1 MDTNTVFLVILV
13 VIGLAIGTV
22 GFDRFLHNRER
33 PNFAAGVMMTAFAAC
48 GVLLLIT
55 GHNNFNHKA
64 TSLMFF
70 AFILIGLAG
79 NLLIDKNNID
89 DQESGRMSKWGTWW
103 DRGNDNYIANIV
115 DKWETWGLI
124 CIIGLV
130 MFNVAFS
137 KETKE
142 VTAAQASPAPV
153 AAVGKAQVSSNQK
166 HSAHKLNSAHQ
177 SKLVKHTQGD
187 ASLKGH
193 SQSVKTQRAVQK
205 NH

>member
-153 AAVGKAQVSSNQK
+153 APAPKTHNANKNSSHKALKVSRAHQTKCVRTQTFHSNNHAQTINKQK
-166 HSAHKLNSAHQ
+166 HIQQNY
-177 SKLVKHTQGD
+177 
-187 ASLKGH
+187 
-193 SQSVKTQRAVQK
+193 
-205 NH
+205 